1 MNIAIIDAGAGNLK
15 SIYNFFFRNFS
26 STIKVYSSQNK
37 DLDES
42 EVLILPGVGHF
53 GHVSKNLK
61 DTNLDESIKMFA
73 STKKPLIGIC
83 LGAQILTKSSEEALE
98 TNGLGLINANCIS
111 LSKHPTYRGN
121 IPRIGW
127 SGIEGEDKSSYYFVH
142 SFFINV
148 NDKNLAT
155 KFCVD
160 GVTASVQFDNIL
172 ATQFHPEKSDLSG
185 ESFIKEFLKKY
196 V

>member
-26 STIKVYSSQNK
+26 SRIKIYSSQNK
-37 DLDES
+37 DLDKS

-73 STKKPLIGIC
+73 SNKKPLIGIC
-83 LGAQILTKSSEEALE
+83 LGAQMLTRSSEEAPE

-111 LSKHPTYRGN
+111 LTKHPIYKGN

-127 SGIEGEDKSSYYFVH
+127 SSIEGEDKSSYYFVH

-148 NDKNLAT
+148 RDKSLAT
-155 KFCVD
+155 KFCLD
-160 GVTASVQFDNIL
+160 GVTASVQVENIL

-185 ESFIKEFLKKY
+185 KIFIQEFLKKY